1 MASGPLVVTVS
12 DFRRRLAVLIDEV
25 DRHGHPLFVTQYGL
39 VTAVLVSAEE
49 YGTWRSADPA
59 DPDERRRWPAPQPSR
74 LRISPSHRSSRST
87 PLPTTKV
94 WTQYG
99 RCDFETAQVLAEQGV
114 ETELVWTDEGW
125 LLDDEG

>member
-1 MASGPLVVTVS
+1 MARGPLVVTVS
-12 DFRRRLAVLIDEV
+12 DLRRRLAALIDEV

-49 YGTWRSADPA
+49 YGTWRSLDPA
-59 DPDERRRWPAPQPSR
+59 DPDERRRSPEPRPSH
-74 LRISPSHRSSRST
+74 LRIPPSHRSPRLT
-87 PLPTTKV
+87 PLPTTRV

-114 ETELVWTDEGW
+114 ETELVLTEEGW